1 MKLNMNFLFF
11 LMVHLVGGV
20 KKWEDRKWRD
30 DRKVEGQKKFSSLSY
45 VFGWEGRKVE
55 GWKTFLFG

>member
-30 DRKVEGQKKFSSLSY
+30 DRKVEG
-45 VFGWEGRKVE
+45 
-55 GWKTFLFG
+55 